1 MASAEVGGA
10 ARPAWRTQP
19 ALIGA
24 VAGVVGGLVFGLM
37 MALAMPPMMGMIGS
51 LVGAPSL
58 GWGVHLVFSAII
70 GLGFGVLL
78 GSRVNDWPT
87 ASGFGLAYGVVWWIL
102 GPLLIMPTW
111 LGMGPMLTKA
121 FDGANLMSL
130 MGHVV
135 FGVVTGLVYRTL
147 SR

>member
-1 MASAEVGGA
+1 M
-10 ARPAWRTQP
+10 
-19 ALIGA
+19 
-24 VAGVVGGLVFGLM
+24 
-37 MALAMPPMMGMIGS
+37 
-51 LVGAPSL
+51 
-58 GWGVHLVFSAII
+58 
-70 GLGFGVLL
+70 
-78 GSRVNDWPT
+78 
-87 ASGFGLAYGVVWWIL
+87 SGCGRLAYGVVWWIL

-135 FGVVTGLVYRTL
+135 FGVVTGLVYRAL